1 MDYANILGLDAPPEI
16 TLRPRTQDE
25 AAAFV
30 AEAAANGKA
39 IIPWGGG
46 TAQTYGYTP
55 SRVNVVL
62 DMGGM
67 NRVLAHE
74 PGDLTVTVEPGVTLD
89 DLQEVL
95 SRHNQFLPLD
105 PAHGRTATIGGI
117 LATNAFG
124 GLSAGY
130 GTPRDWLI
138 GLTVVNAEGKPIH
151 GGGKVVKNVTG
162 YDLPKLHVGALGT
175 LGVIVEATFKVA
187 PRPDASRPVLFAL
200 PPLEGASDMAPALR
214 ERLLR
219 ETSPAYALLREE
231 NDSRALILLYNG
243 PEEVVDYE
251 AQRAAEI
258 GDELRVAPAAALP
271 AGMSRPFTEARASA
285 EAPLIA
291 RISGPPAAS
300 CGRHTALSGMEFWD
314 LIDTLPV
321 TGHTDAYLRS
331 DADPDAAARTVIA
344 WAESHGEV
352 SVAFTH
358 APLSL
363 RRDRTFP
370 LWSPLPS
377 TLPLMRRMKETL
389 DPAGTLNPGRFVGG
403 I

>member
-1 MDYANILGLDAPPEI
+1 MDYASLLGIETPLTI
-16 TLRPRTQDE
+16 LRPRTQEE

-30 AEAAANGKA
+30 AEAASAGKA
-39 IIPWGGG
+39 VIPWGGG

-55 SRVNVVL
+55 ARADILL
-62 DMGGM
+62 DVSGM
-67 NRVLAHE
+67 NRVIAHE

-105 PAHGRTATIGGI
+105 PAHGRTATVGGI

-124 GLSAGY
+124 AGSAGY

-138 GLTVVNAEGKPIH
+138 GLTVVNAQGKAIH

-187 PRPDASRPVLFAL
+187 PRPDASRPVLFVL
-200 PPLEGASDMAPALR
+200 PPAEGAGDIAPALR
-214 ERLLR
+214 ERILA
-219 ETSPAYALLREE
+219 ETSPAFALLREE
-231 NDSRALILLYNG
+231 SDSRALILLYNG
-243 PEEVVDYE
+243 PEEVVAYE

-258 GDELRVAPAAALP
+258 GNELRVAPAAALP
-271 AGMSRPFTEARASA
+271 PGMSRPFTEIRAAA
-285 EAPLIA
+285 EAHLIA
-291 RISGPPAAS
+291 RIAGPPAAA
-300 CGRHTALSGMEFWD
+300 CGRHAALSGMGFWA
-314 LIDTLPV
+314 LLDTLPA
-321 TGHTDAYLRS
+321 TGHTDAYLRPNT
-331 DADPDAAARTVIA
+331 DPEAAARDILT
-344 WAESHGEV
+344 WANAHGNT
-352 SVAFTH
+352 SIAFTH
-358 APLSL
+358 APLAL

-370 LWSPLPS
+370 LWSPPPS
-377 TLPLMRRMKETL
+377 TLPIMRRMKETL

-403 I
+403 L